1 MRRLLPIDFF
11 QYLCIILF
19 LLFGFDANAQV
30 TQVEIQGGLPVDPAI
45 PVSITTGSSLTFRVT
60 NGETNNCRNLR
71 VSDINL
77 SGATGGTFSI
87 SPSNLS
93 DNIKPASCNGD
104 HDLLFSVSR
113 TDSGCS
119 IASVTVTL
127 LTNDG
132 NFVFTFEV
140 TRSPEIYMLG
150 GSPYS
155 DILHGDIT
163 TSDTNGT
170 FFGVVSEGD
179 VVIRYY
185 VVANIGSCNLDV
197 NSLSSSNPDY
207 IVFAPYGIPVTLPSY
222 YYTVIGVKFTAPSSP
237 PLPDPKISGTQRSTI
252 SVFNSD
258 NTEFNFDVTAEMFDF
273 TGPQPGGIT
282 ADFRLWLK
290 GTRGVFTGTSGSYV
304 AANSADKVSQ
314 WEDIGTNSKDATQ
327 SVSTNQPTYL
337 DTATDNINFNPV
349 IKFENGVSI
358 EQYLE
363 NDTNG
368 FYSQDMFV
376 VMVPD
381 TTMDKTSSPNTI
393 FGGIDS
399 GNPGDMTGI
408 GFGDYSTRFTD
419 ETLSYNQ
426 NIPTGPYN
434 GYAETNSSYSKAG
447 IINVTNNTD
456 TSPTYQDILYN
467 SNPLSILKIDDVPFN
482 NVGASGLGSRYW
494 IGRNM
499 DVQGS
504 LNGRIAEIFTFASK
518 LTVPDRQK
526 VESYLAIKYGITL
539 GPSNKATKDYINS
552 FGKKV
557 WDISADFGLFNYDVA
572 GIGRD
577 SISDLNQKQSKTI
590 NHPNGVTIGL
600 GGLFATNSA
609 NPNEF
614 ENDGDFLVWG
624 HDDGAFSGASPNT
637 VTIASGI
644 TTSLTRID
652 RKWKI
657 VENTEVEGSDVENV
671 FVGIPTIVLSSLSKT
686 ANEEYVLIVADNANF
701 YDGDI
706 IDVIPLKINIDI
718 NGSPILDQ
726 NGNQVYKAWYDFNE
740 TKYFTFGIA
749 AKFTGNH
756 SLNIA
761 SGDFLVGEYEL
772 NLNVDSF
779 TISAWIKSA
788 SNPSTRTI
796 MAKGEKLQLRLN
808 SLNQIEVMIEDDI
821 TPKYTSTMTIGD
833 GKWHQLTFVY
843 NSGSIFLYV
852 DGVLDKSVQNVV
864 HPSPNYNHFSIGAI
878 YKNHSPVNSFIGQI
892 DEVYVWDIALSEDQ
906 IRYLMNQEIERFDN
920 SGTDYVSGKTLPQM
934 AANNPISAIPWR
946 RLRAYYDFNSFYG
959 STVAGLT
966 DNRFFLRLQYLKKD
980 KTVIVDQT
988 IPAPYVSA
996 ADGDWDDPATWSNSS
1011 DQMIPNT
1018 LGLDGTT
1025 IVDWNI
1031 VETTHNITSGDRD
1044 IKVLAL
1050 KNDSGTITIAK
1061 PLPELQDET
1070 NSGQG
1075 LTITNYLELD
1085 GVIDLVGESQLVQ
1098 TEGSILDEDSGGY
1111 IIRHQQGTANGFN
1124 YNYWSSSVG
1133 PVGID
1138 TGSPTG
1144 ISSTNADYT
1153 IKDVLKD
1160 GTNAASYPYPDI
1172 TFNPSYSAADSSSPN
1187 WPRTI
1192 SSYWMYKFYGPA
1204 SDYYSWEKIDENTPL
1219 GAGEGFTMKGTSGAS
1234 ALTNQQNYAFV
1245 GKPNNGDFTLALNK
1259 LPGDVN
1265 RLIGNPYPSA
1275 MDATEFI
1282 LDNMSVADGGN
1293 NPTGNVINGAVYF
1306 WDHYGQTDSHYLG
1319 DYVGGYATYNLT
1331 GGTPAITQNWA
1342 SYAKSSAP
1350 PIPPFGETPGQY
1362 IPVNQGFFV
1371 STGIDGFQDGNGVPL
1386 VSVAGGDIVFK
1397 NSQRAFVTETS
1408 LNSIFLKSNKA
1419 KAATNAGN
1427 VNNVP
1432 LIRLMYDSP
1441 EGYQRQLAIGSVK
1454 EASNGFDMGYDAFM
1468 ADVNME
1474 DMYWTIGTSKFVI
1487 QGVRDFNVNQ
1497 EFPLGL
1503 IVKNGGLAKIRID
1516 KLENIDPSLEIFIK
1530 DTMTGETVL
1539 INQGSFQINLAAG
1552 IYDDRFKLVFQAA
1565 QNNQLSVVENDLDDK
1580 ILIYYDT
1587 ESSNLHIDLMVDAE
1601 VSGGMIFNFLGQKI
1615 SAIDKFS
1622 KSIVVPCHVSTGAYI
1637 IQLNTAKGVVNK
1649 KIIID

>member
-1 MRRLLPIDFF
+1 MRRYLPLGFFLNFCLILLF
-11 QYLCIILF
+11 
-19 LLFGFDANAQV
+19 LFGFDANAQV

-87 SPSNLS
+87 SPSNPR

-132 NFVFTFEV
+132 DFVFTFEV
-140 TRSPEIYMLG
+140 TRSPEIYVLG

-155 DILHGDIT
+155 DINHGDIA

-179 VVIRYY
+179 VVVRYY
-185 VVANIGSCNLDV
+185 IVANIGGCGLDV
-197 NSLSSSNPDY
+197 SSLSSSNPDY
-207 IVFAPYGIPVTLPSY
+207 VVFSPYSIPVTIPSY
-222 YYTVIGVKFTAPSSP
+222 FYIVIGVRFTAPISP
-237 PLPDPKISGTQRSTI
+237 PLPTPQISGTQRATI
-252 SVFNSD
+252 SIFNTD
-258 NTEFNFDVTAEMFDF
+258 NTTFNFDVTAEMFNYKIP
-273 TGPQPGGIT
+273 GPGGVT
-282 ADFRLWLK
+282 ASIKLWLK
-290 GTRGVFTGTSGSYV
+290 TTRGITKTGSNLTNWQDVGS
-304 AANSADKVSQ
+304 
-314 WEDIGTNSKDATQ
+314 NSKDA
-327 SVSTNQPTYL
+327 SADLGKEPTYL
-337 DTATDNINFNPV
+337 DDVASNINFNPV
-349 IKFENGVSI
+349 IKFVNNGVGT
-358 EQYLE
+358 EQYLY
-363 NDTNG
+363 NSING
-368 FYSQDMFV
+368 FYSQDVFIV
-376 VMVPD
+376 TIPD
-381 TTMDKTSSPNTI
+381 APMTSTSGRNTI
-393 FGGIDS
+393 FGGIDTGS
-399 GNPGDMTGI
+399 INDVTGI
-408 GFGDYSTRFTD
+408 GFGDYSTRFSN

-426 NIPTGPYN
+426 NVASPTGSYN
-434 GYAETNSSYSKAG
+434 GTAELNSTYSKAG
-447 IINVTNNTD
+447 IINVRNNLA
-456 TSPTYQDILYN
+456 TSPTKQDILYN
-467 SNPLSILKIDDVPFN
+467 SNPLITSNVTDVPFTN
-482 NVGASGLGSRYW
+482 LGSSGLGSKYW
-494 IGRNM
+494 LGKNQ
-499 DVQGS
+499 DG
-504 LNGRIAEIFTFASK
+504 LGNFNGRIAEIFTFGSR
-518 LTVPDRQK
+518 LTDADCQK

-539 GPSNKATKDYINS
+539 GPSNEATKDYINS
-552 FGKKV
+552 FGDTI
-557 WDISADFGLFNYDVA
+557 WNISKNAGYNFDVA

-590 NHPNGVTIGL
+590 NSSNGVTIGL

-808 SLNQIEVMIEDDI
+808 SLNQIEVMIEDDK

-920 SGTDYVSGKTLPQM
+920 SETDYVSGKTLPQM

-996 ADGDWDDPATWSNSS
+996 ADGAWDDPATWSNSS

-1160 GTNAASYPYPDI
+1160 G
-1172 TFNPSYSAADSSSPN
+1172 
-1187 WPRTI
+1187 
-1192 SSYWMYKFYGPA
+1192 
-1204 SDYYSWEKIDENTPL
+1204 
-1219 GAGEGFTMKGTSGAS
+1219 
-1234 ALTNQQNYAFV
+1234 
-1245 GKPNNGDFTLALNK
+1245 
-1259 LPGDVN
+1259 
-1265 RLIGNPYPSA
+1265 
-1275 MDATEFI
+1275 
-1282 LDNMSVADGGN
+1282 
-1293 NPTGNVINGAVYF
+1293 
-1306 WDHYGQTDSHYLG
+1306 
-1319 DYVGGYATYNLT
+1319 
-1331 GGTPAITQNWA
+1331 
-1342 SYAKSSAP
+1342 
-1350 PIPPFGETPGQY
+1350 
-1362 IPVNQGFFV
+1362 
-1371 STGIDGFQDGNGVPL
+1371 
-1386 VSVAGGDIVFK
+1386 
-1397 NSQRAFVTETS
+1397 
-1408 LNSIFLKSNKA
+1408 
-1419 KAATNAGN
+1419 
-1427 VNNVP
+1427 
-1432 LIRLMYDSP
+1432 
-1441 EGYQRQLAIGSVK
+1441 
-1454 EASNGFDMGYDAFM
+1454 
-1468 ADVNME
+1468 
-1474 DMYWTIGTSKFVI
+1474 
-1487 QGVRDFNVNQ
+1487 
-1497 EFPLGL
+1497 
-1503 IVKNGGLAKIRID
+1503 
-1516 KLENIDPSLEIFIK
+1516 
-1530 DTMTGETVL
+1530 
-1539 INQGSFQINLAAG
+1539 
-1552 IYDDRFKLVFQAA
+1552 
-1565 QNNQLSVVENDLDDK
+1565 
-1580 ILIYYDT
+1580 
-1587 ESSNLHIDLMVDAE
+1587 
-1601 VSGGMIFNFLGQKI
+1601 
-1615 SAIDKFS
+1615 
-1622 KSIVVPCHVSTGAYI
+1622 
-1637 IQLNTAKGVVNK
+1637 
-1649 KIIID
+1649 

>member
-1 MRRLLPIDFF
+1 MRRYLPLGFFLYFCLILLF
-11 QYLCIILF
+11 
-19 LLFGFDANAQV
+19 LFGFDAHAQI
-30 TQVEIQGGLPVDPAI
+30 TRVEIQGGSPFIAGSII
-45 PVSITTGSSLTFRVT
+45 PITTGSSLTFRVT

-87 SPSNLS
+87 SPSNPR

-104 HDLLFSVSR
+104 HDLLFTVSR
-113 TDSGCS
+113 TDGACT

-140 TRSPEIYMLG
+140 TRSPEIYVLG

-237 PLPDPKISGTQRSTI
+237 PLPSPPSGTQRSTI
-252 SVFNSD
+252 SIFNSD

-290 GTRGVFTGTSGSYV
+290 GTRGVFTGTPGSYV

-577 SISDLNQKQSKTI
+577 SISDLNQKQSKTL
-590 NHPNGVTIGL
+590 NSDDGVTIGL
-600 GGLFATNSA
+600 GGIFATNSA

-614 ENDGDFLVWG
+614 DDDGDFLVWG
-624 HDDGAFSGASPNT
+624 HDNGAFSGNSPNT
-637 VTIASGI
+637 VAIASGI

-652 RKWKI
+652 RTWKI
-657 VENTEVEGSDVENV
+657 VETKENGALDIGNF
-671 FVGIPTIVLSSLSKT
+671 FVGIPTTAFNGFSKT
-686 ANEEYVLIVADNANF
+686 ADEEYVLIVADNPNF
-701 YDGDI
+701 TDSDI
-706 IDVIPLKINIDI
+706 IDVIPLKINLD
-718 NGSPILDQ
+718 GSGVPILD
-726 NGNQVYKAWYDFNE
+726 NNNNQVYKTWYDFHG
-740 TKYFTFGIA
+740 TKYFTFGKA
-749 AKFTGNH
+749 LKLSQNH
-756 SLNIA
+756 AISIGPNDYL
-761 SGDFLVGEYEL
+761 LGEYDL

-779 TISAWIKSA
+779 TISAWIKSS
-788 SNPSTRTI
+788 SNASTRTV
-796 MAKGEKLQLRLN
+796 MAKGEKLQIRLN
-808 SLNQIEVMIEDDI
+808 SADKIEVMIDDAM
-821 TPKYTSTMTIGD
+821 TPKYISDMVIND
-833 GKWHQLTFVY
+833 GKWHQITFIY
-843 NSGSIFLYV
+843 DSASIFLYV
-852 DGVLDKSVQNVV
+852 DGVLDHSVQDVV
-864 HPSPNYNHFSIGAI
+864 HPSPNYNHFTVGAVYFDQNNI
-878 YKNHSPVNSFIGQI
+878 INPFLGDI
-892 DEVYVWDIALSEDQ
+892 DEVYVWDVALTENQ
-906 IRYLMNQEIERFDN
+906 IRYLMNQEAEKVAGNF
-920 SGTDYVSGKTLPQM
+920 VSGKTIPT
-934 AANNPISAIPWR
+934 AAASNPVSTIPWSS
-946 RLRAYYDFNSFYG
+946 LRVYYDFNVFYG
-959 STVAGLT
+959 STVEGLT
-966 DNRFFLRLQYLKKD
+966 NKRFFLRLKCYNKNKE
-980 KTVIVDQT
+980 IVRSQT
-988 IPAPYVSA
+988 TPTPYISA
-996 ADGDWDDPATWSNSS
+996 ANGAWDAGTTWSNSA
-1011 DQMIPNT
+1011 DQIIPNT
-1018 LGLDGTT
+1018 IGLDGVTM
-1025 IVDWNI
+1025 IDWNTVQI
-1031 VETTHNITSGDRD
+1031 GHDITSGDRD
-1044 IKVLAL
+1044 ISVLGL
-1050 KNDSGTITIAK
+1050 IQTNGTLTIAD
-1061 PLPELQDET
+1061 PIDPQDET
-1070 NSGQG
+1070 NTGQG
-1075 LTITNYLELD
+1075 LTISNYLELD

-1172 TFNPSYSAADSSSPN
+1172 TFNPSYSAADSSTPN

-1306 WDHYGQTDSHYLG
+1306 WDHFGEENSHYLKS
-1319 DYVGGYATYNLT
+1319 YVGGYATRNLT
-1331 GGTPAITQNWA
+1331 TGAPAISNDVRINNNMSVGT
-1342 SYAKSSAP
+1342 KV
-1350 PIPPFGETPGQY
+1350 PGPY

-1441 EGYQRQLAIGSVK
+1441 EGYHRQLAIGSVK